1 MEATQDVHRQTDVH
15 REVEVLMGKKKIVR
29 TPNRGL
35 AADAGVVIVQRG
47 ADVAWHLPFI
57 T

>member
-1 MEATQDVHRQTDVH
+1 MEATQDVHRQTNVH
-15 REVEVLMGKKKIVR
+15 CEVEVLMGKKRIVR
-29 TPNRGL
+29 TPNQSL

-47 ADVAWHLPFI
+47 ADVAWHFPFI